1 MNILL
6 DPNVSYVLL
15 ILGFLTAVLAL
26 FSPGTGVLEII
37 ALFALALAGYG
48 IANQPLN
55 WWALII
61 MLLGFVPFIFSLRRS
76 QKTRMLLILVAS
88 IAFVLGSAFLFQGEG
103 WQSAVN
109 ILLILLVSP
118 LAIGLTWI
126 ITTKALEAYTVRP
139 TFDLNRLV
147 GMTGQ
152 ASSDIREQGSV
163 YVDGENWTAV
173 SKSFI
178 PAGSAVRV
186 VARDGLTLEVTP
198 IEK

>member
-1 MNILL
+1 MNFLL

-48 IANQPLN
+48 IANHPLN
-55 WWALII
+55 WWALVI
-61 MLLGFVPFIFSLRRS
+61 MVLGIVPFIFSLRRPR
-76 QKTRMLLILVAS
+76 KTRMILILVAA
-88 IAFVLGSAFLFQGEG
+88 IAFVLGSAFLFQGQG
-103 WQSAVN
+103 GQLAVN
-109 ILLILLVSP
+109 IILILLVSP
-118 LAIGLTWI
+118 LAIGLTWV
-126 ITTKALEAYTVRP
+126 ITAKALEAYTVRP
-139 TFDLNRLV
+139 TFDLDRLV

-152 ASSDIREQGSV
+152 ASSDIRQQGSV
-163 YVDGENWTAV
+163 YVNGEEWTAV

-178 PAGSAVRV
+178 PAGSTVQV
-186 VARDGLTLEVTP
+186 IARDGLILEVTP